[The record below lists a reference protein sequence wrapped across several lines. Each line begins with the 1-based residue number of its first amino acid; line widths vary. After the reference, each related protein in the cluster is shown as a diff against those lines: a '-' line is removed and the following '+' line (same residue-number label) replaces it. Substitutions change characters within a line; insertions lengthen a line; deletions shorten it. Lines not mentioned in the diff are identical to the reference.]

1 MMENPIVITPQ
12 EIINTI
18 LAFCGAVI
26 TISAALTIIIKASD
40 KMKQPNKRQ
49 DERIEALEVTI
60 KDIKDQLRE
69 NIHQF
74 SLDELRV
81 NDLETAQKEINML
94 ILESLQAIT
103 DHDIDGNNI
112 DALKE
117 SKKKLDQYLINKA
130 S

>member
-1 MMENPIVITPQ
+1 MENAITITPQ

-18 LAFCGAVI
+18 LAFCGAII
-26 TISAALTIIIKASD
+26 TISAALTIIFKAID
-40 KMKQPNKRQ
+40 KMKQPNKTQ
-49 DERIEALEVTI
+49 DERIDKLEASI
-60 KDIKDQLRE
+60 SDIKNQLRE

-74 SLDELRV
+74 SLDEMRV
-81 NDLETAQKEINML
+81 NELETAQKEINML

-117 SKKKLDQYLINKA
+117 SKKKLDRYLINKA

>member
-1 MMENPIVITPQ
+1 MENPIVITPQ

-18 LAFCGAVI
+18 LALCGAII
-26 TISAALTIIIKASD
+26 TISAALTIIIKAID

-49 DERIEALEVTI
+49 DERIEALEITI

>member
-1 MMENPIVITPQ
+1 MENAIVITPQ

-18 LAFCGAVI
+18 LAMCGAII
-26 TISAALTIIIKASD
+26 TISAALTIIIKAID

-49 DERIEALEVTI
+49 DERIEALEITI

>member
-1 MMENPIVITPQ
+1 MENPIVITPQ

-18 LAFCGAVI
+18 LALCGAII
-26 TISAALTIIIKASD
+26 TISAALTIIIKAID

-49 DERIEALEVTI
+49 DERIEALEITI

-94 ILESLQAIT
+94 ILGISPFI
-103 DHDIDGNNI
+103 
-112 DALKE
+112 
-117 SKKKLDQYLINKA
+117 
-130 S
+130 

>member
-1 MMENPIVITPQ
+1 MENAIVITPQ

-18 LAFCGAVI
+18 LAMCGAII
-26 TISAALTIIIKASD
+26 TISAALTIIIKAID
-40 KMKQPNKRQ
+40 KMRQPNKKQ
-49 DERIEALEVTI
+49 DERLEALENSV
-60 KDIKDQLRE
+60 KDIKNQLRE

-74 SLDELRV
+74 SLDEMRV
-81 NDLETAQKEINML
+81 NDLEVAQKEINML

-112 DALKE
+112 EALKE
-117 SKKKLDQYLINKA
+117 SKKKLDKYLINKA

>member
-1 MMENPIVITPQ
+1 MENAIVITPQ

-18 LAFCGAVI
+18 LAMCGAII
-26 TISAALTIIIKASD
+26 TISAALTIIIKAID
-40 KMKQPNKRQ
+40 KMRQPNKKQ
-49 DERIEALEVTI
+49 DERLEALENSV
-60 KDIKDQLRE
+60 KDIKNQLRE

-74 SLDELRV
+74 SLDEMRV
-81 NDLETAQKEINML
+81 NELEVAQKEINML

-117 SKKKLDQYLINKA
+117 SKRKLDKYLINKA